1 MKFTKLVPLF
11 AFLTLAVLSLG
22 FATAGVLTF
31 DPSSISQNILA
42 GQSATISFNLN
53 YTGTVNIATLTWTN
67 SISAGTISN
76 PSTTTINP
84 NQSISLNTTINIP
97 LSASG
102 TVTAIINV
110 SGPNSSQASLP
121 ITITV
126 IPVQSSS
133 NISISAPSAP
143 ITLGQN
149 TTLNVNNNGN
159 TALSILMSETG
170 SSLFGVT
177 FAPQSFSLSAH
188 TSQSINAILSNLQNL
203 KFGLNTI
210 NVKASAGS
218 QVASTQF
225 QVRKTFCSSGAAVV
239 GNLSII
245 NVDWN
250 NYGNGDD
257 NSWELLDEVEL
268 EVEVRN
274 NNNDD
279 SIDAIVEFGLYDS
292 NGNNQADNLEFLSD
306 SDSDNEQIDI
316 TIDDD
321 DEETVTWIF
330 KVPADFDSGN
340 YKLAIKVYD
349 DDAGESRS
357 CRDNSGDLD
366 NAFYQSVDVKQAS
379 KKDRYVV
386 VDDITLDSQVSC
398 GQTFSGRFTVF
409 NVGKD
414 KEDRVKVTIRN
425 KALNINQELE
435 ITSKLNKGDNKKLD
449 FISQVPANVES
460 GNYPIEFITEY
471 NYKNGV
477 YRQDAD
483 EAAVA
488 NLEVIGCS
496 VNLGNTGG
504 LTNLEIKA
512 KLDSVAK
519 AGEEL
524 RIIATIKNTGSESDT
539 YSLSARGY
547 SSWAE
552 LTDISHTSI
561 SVDSGESKDVTFT
574 LLVDKDSSGTQAF
587 DIQATSQG
595 KVQIQEVEVLLSK
608 STNILN
614 FENPIIWVIGFVNL
628 ILVILIVVVAVKLSR
643 R

>member
-22 FATAGVLTF
+22 FATAGDLTF
-31 DPSSISQNILA
+31 TPSSISQNILA

-53 YTGTVNIATLTWTN
+53 YTGTTNLATLTWAS

-76 PSTTTINP
+76 PSITTINP
-84 NQSISLNTTINIP
+84 NQSISLTTTINIP

-257 NSWELLDEVEL
+257 NSWELLDEVEI

-306 SDSDNEQIDI
+306 SDSDNEQI
-316 TIDDD
+316 
-321 DEETVTWIF
+321 
-330 KVPADFDSGN
+330 
-340 YKLAIKVYD
+340 
-349 DDAGESRS
+349 
-357 CRDNSGDLD
+357 
-366 NAFYQSVDVKQAS
+366 
-379 KKDRYVV
+379 
-386 VDDITLDSQVSC
+386 DITLDSQVSC

-519 AGEEL
+519 AGE
-524 RIIATIKNTGSESDT
+524 
-539 YSLSARGY
+539 
-547 SSWAE
+547 
-552 LTDISHTSI
+552 
-561 SVDSGESKDVTFT
+561 
-574 LLVDKDSSGTQAF
+574 
-587 DIQATSQG
+587 
-595 KVQIQEVEVLLSK
+595 
-608 STNILN
+608 
-614 FENPIIWVIGFVNL
+614 
-628 ILVILIVVVAVKLSR
+628 
-643 R
+643 